1 MRFRQCLSLAALAA
15 TVIAASAHTAAA
27 QGARVAGVVKD
38 EGGQAIRGATVRAE
52 NSNAAPSTY
61 TSSTD
66 EKGRFSVLGLRGGQ
80 WAFTAEAPGYTS
92 QMVTI
97 GVRTLGPNPT
107 MTFTLKKIVEI
118 PPSGVLGG
126 LRAKDLQSE
135 LADADELYNAQQW
148 DQAIAA
154 YRAILAKAPAIS
166 VISLQIASAYRNKK
180 DYDNALVAYNDLL
193 KVDPSND
200 KAKAGIS
207 MTNIERGDLKAAE
220 DGLQKAVAAPGA
232 GPEVMYALGDIKRAK
247 GESDEAAKYYQRAA
261 DLDPTWGK
269 PWFKLGLIAVDRGD
283 KDAAAKLM
291 EKVITVDP
299 MSVEAIQA
307 KTVIAQLKK

>member
-1 MRFRQCLSLAALAA
+1 
-15 TVIAASAHTAAA
+15 
-27 QGARVAGVVKD
+27 
-38 EGGQAIRGATVRAE
+38 
-52 NSNAAPSTY
+52 
-61 TSSTD
+61 
-66 EKGRFSVLGLRGGQ
+66 
-80 WAFTAEAPGYTS
+80 
-92 QMVTI
+92 
-97 GVRTLGPNPT
+97 
-107 MTFTLKKIVEI
+107 
-118 PPSGVLGG
+118 
-126 LRAKDLQSE
+126 
-135 LADADELYNAQQW
+135 
-148 DQAIAA
+148 
-154 YRAILAKAPAIS
+154 
-166 VISLQIASAYRNKK
+166 
-180 DYDNALVAYNDLL
+180 
-193 KVDPSND
+193 
-200 KAKAGIS
+200 